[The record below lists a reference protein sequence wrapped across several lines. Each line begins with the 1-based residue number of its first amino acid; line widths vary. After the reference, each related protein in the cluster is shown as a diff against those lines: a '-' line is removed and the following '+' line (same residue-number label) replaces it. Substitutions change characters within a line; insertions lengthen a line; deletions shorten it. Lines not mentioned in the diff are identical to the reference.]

1 LSIFEPEGLW
11 EAVRERME
19 RPGAIGWLLLIPIVG
34 ALAVAIAAEMG
45 VRVFTTEWNAVL
57 GYSARPDDD
66 GARLRLLLVAL
77 AVAPLAQAA
86 TGWLILPL
94 YGSRRRARAAL
105 AVAVVGTIPLYL
117 AGLSLVLLP
126 GILLVLVAFFVSL
139 VWWITGARQLLGVPH
154 AEASEFVTITVLAAS
169 SALFL
174 CSTALPF

>member
-1 LSIFEPEGLW
+1 MSIFEPEGLW

-34 ALAVAIAAEMG
+34 ALAVAIAVEMG

-66 GARLRLLLVAL
+66 GARLRLLWVAL
-77 AVAPLAQAA
+77 ALAPLVQAA
-86 TGWLILPL
+86 AALLILPL
-94 YGSRRRARAAL
+94 YGRRRRARAAL
-105 AVAVVGTIPLYL
+105 AVAAVGAIPLYT

-126 GILLVLVAFFVSL
+126 GIIVVLVAFFVSL
-139 VWWITGARQLLGVPH
+139 VWWITGTRQLLEVPQG
-154 AEASEFVTITVLAAS
+154 EATEFVTITVLAAS

-174 CSTALPF
+174 CSAALPF

>member
-1 LSIFEPEGLW
+1 MSIFEPEDLW

-19 RPGAIGWLLLIPIVG
+19 SPGALGWLLLIPIVG
-34 ALAVAIAAEMG
+34 ALAVAIAVEMG

-66 GARLRLLLVAL
+66 GARLRLLWVAL
-77 AVAPLAQAA
+77 ALAPFVQAA
-86 TGWLILPL
+86 AGLLILPL
-94 YGSRRRARAAL
+94 YGRRRRARAAL
-105 AVAVVGTIPLYL
+105 AVAVVGTMPLYA

-126 GILLVLVAFFVSL
+126 GIIVVLVAFFVSFA
-139 VWWITGARQLLGVPH
+139 WWTTGACQLLEVPRGDG
-154 AEASEFVTITVLAAS
+154 AEFVTVTVMAAS